1 MTRNAIAPAI
11 LAGILLG
18 LGACSE
24 MRSSRTST
32 PPAPAGPVQT
42 TSTAGNLIPAGTVI
56 PIRTS
61 EAIRTTT
68 EGSVFRAEVAQDIVN
83 RDYQVVVRRGS
94 PAALV
99 VVRSDRGGAVGTPE
113 IELALRSLT
122 VNGRTYTVNSEGT
135 VQSGR
140 EGLGRNERTAT
151 MVGGGAVLGTVI
163 GAIAGGAGGAA
174 IGAAVGAAGGAATQV
189 LTRGKEVSVP
199 AETVLSIQLRDQITL
214 SD

>member
-1 MTRNAIAPAI
+1 M
-11 LAGILLG
+11 
-18 LGACSE
+18 
-24 MRSSRTST
+24 
-32 PPAPAGPVQT
+32 
-42 TSTAGNLIPAGTVI
+42 I
-56 PIRTS
+56 PIRTN
-61 EAIRTTT
+61 EAIRTSA

-99 VVRSDRGGAVGTPE
+99 VVRSDRGGTVGTPE
-113 IELALRSLT
+113 IELALRSIT
-122 VNGRTYTVNSEGT
+122 VNGRTYAVSSEGK

-199 AETVLSIQLRDQITL
+199 AETVLSIQIRDQITL